1 MIVQFVFNF
10 MILPATFFV
19 AFFVCTHTEVT
30 KAPQNETITHYNDFT
45 HDTAITDVPIDTCA
59 KSEVDQMSH
68 CWYRWEET

>member
-10 MILPATFFV
+10 MILPATFGGILCV
-19 AFFVCTHTEVT
+19 HTEVT
-30 KAPQNETITHYNDFT
+30 KTPQNETITHYNDFT

-68 CWYRWEET
+68 C

>member
-10 MILPATFFV
+10 MILPATFGGILCV
-19 AFFVCTHTEVT
+19 HTEVT
-30 KAPQNETITHYNDFT
+30 KTPQNETITHYNDFT
-45 HDTAITDVPIDTCA
+45 HDTAITDVPINTCA